1 METPEAHKG
10 KKVLEKKNPKAH
22 IVGEIKEKRI
32 LRRSFEDDEEFRAF
46 WTYIV

>member
-10 KKVLEKKNPKAH
+10 KNDLERNPEAH

-32 LRRSFEDDEEFRAF
+32 LRRIFEDDEEFRAF
-46 WTYIV
+46 